1 MQCPNVTAV
10 AHSDNGFDRIT
21 NPTSQPFINDEL
33 SKLYVIY
40 PIENNHISIVSYMS
54 DTYLDYLEES
64 TQTMLAIVYLCDPS
78 INNDYDKALDI
89 LTKTFDAAIRNKG
102 YKHHRVKYHVNIL
115 KDTIIFSASI
125 GYT

>member
-1 MQCPNVTAV
+1 MNEAIVVLATGPVQKVLA
-10 AHSDNGFDRIT
+10 AIKLDFDFIIPERSAIAKIMAK
-21 NPTSQPFINDEL
+21 NPMLIIIIPDEQ
-33 SKLYVIY
+33 
-40 PIENNHISIVSYMS
+40 N
-54 DTYLDYLEES
+54 TYLDYLEES

-125 GYT
+125 G